1 MPAKDYCRENA
12 LSNYD
17 RLHLDWGILRETC
30 HILEIFRC
38 SLAEKEKGTAFM
50 GEESKAIEI
59 SIKGNWL
66 TCLNKLLKNYKN
78 SGLFKVQRLCTLW
91 RACPWKTP

>member
-50 GEESKAIEI
+50 G
-59 SIKGNWL
+59 
-66 TCLNKLLKNYKN
+66 
-78 SGLFKVQRLCTLW
+78 
-91 RACPWKTP
+91 